1 MTPLTRTALIV
12 ATASDTLTLPES
24 AIKVTQ
30 VVVGNGTAS
39 EGTALTVVSTAP
51 AAGQVQFTGTPGGP
65 SSTLTLEAA
74 ATADYLYFVTY
85 EPIGAE
91 GAA

>member
-1 MTPLTRTALIV
+1 MVPITRTALIV
-12 ATASDTLTLPES
+12 ATASDTLTLPEN

-39 EGTALTVVSTAP
+39 EASSLTVVTAAP
-51 AAGQVQFTGTPGGP
+51 AAGQVQFTGTPSSP
-65 SSTLTLEAA
+65 SATLTLEAA